1 MRTTLFTAPKKA
13 LVAHAFV
20 IMCAISISGF
30 ISGCDGGT
38 YLKGVVLDSNDTP
51 IADADVK
58 LTSGELKREV
68 KSSDRGVFKVGMTHS
83 PFNPELTLEV
93 TKPGYKPFEKHFH
106 AKEHLESI
114 VAILEPL
121 AKVQKTS
128 WSPFSLSII
137 PGIGGI
143 TMAKNKPREFY
154 VVITNVSGGPQSI
167 WQYWNSWG
175 YQAISFE
182 LTMADGKKF
191 GLSKKQEEFTRNF
204 PSTFVVEPGEHQV
217 YPIKLDE
224 WWETHPAVPKTDEM
238 PITLKAVYEVS
249 VTPEASQYKVWT
261 GRLESRAYNFSLR
274 QW

>member
-1 MRTTLFTAPKKA
+1 MKTNLYTVPEKSLCAY
-13 LVAHAFV
+13 AFLL
-20 IMCAISISGF
+20 IYAIGIGGF

-38 YLKGVVLDSNDTP
+38 HLKGIVLDSGDRS
-51 IADADVK
+51 IADADVR
-58 LTSGELKREV
+58 LTTGELQREV

-93 TKPGYKPFEKHFH
+93 TKPGFKPFEKRFH
-106 AKEHLESI
+106 AKEHLDSI
-114 VAILEPL
+114 VATLDPVADAQEP
-121 AKVQKTS
+121 S
-128 WSPFSLSII
+128 SSPFSVPIV

-143 TMAKNKPREFY
+143 TIAKNKPDEFY
-154 VVITNVSGGPQSI
+154 VVITNVSGVPQSI

-182 LTMADGKKF
+182 LTTADGKKF
-191 GLSKKQEEFTRNF
+191 VLSKKQEAFTVNF

-224 WWETHPAVPKTDEM
+224 WETHPALPKTDEM

-249 VTPEASQYKVWT
+249 TTPEASQYKVWT
-261 GRLESRAYNFSLR
+261 GRLESHSYNFSLR

>member
-1 MRTTLFTAPKKA
+1 
-13 LVAHAFV
+13 
-20 IMCAISISGF
+20 MCAISINGF
-30 ISGCDGGT
+30 LSGCDGGMH
-38 YLKGVVLDSNDTP
+38 
-51 IADADVK
+51 
-58 LTSGELKREV
+58 LKRVEPV
-68 KSSDRGVFKVGMTHS
+68 
-83 PFNPELTLEV
+83 
-93 TKPGYKPFEKHFH
+93 
-106 AKEHLESI
+106 AKAQE
-114 VAILEPL
+114 
-121 AKVQKTS
+121 TS
-128 WSPFSLSII
+128 RSPFSLSIV

-182 LTMADGKKF
+182 LTTADGKKF
-191 GLSKKQEEFTRNF
+191 VLSKKQEEFTRNF

-224 WWETHPAVPKTDEM
+224 WWETHPALPKTDEM

-249 VTPEASQYKVWT
+249 TTPEASQYKVWT
-261 GRLESRAYNFSLR
+261 GRLESHGYNFSLR

>member
-13 LVAHAFV
+13 LVPYAFV

-38 YLKGVVLDSNDTP
+38 RLKGVVLDSNGTP

-58 LTSGELKREV
+58 LTTEERKREV
-68 KSSDRGVFKVGMTHS
+68 KSSDRGVFEVGMTHS

-93 TKPGYKPFEKHFH
+93 TKPGFKPFEKRFH

-114 VAILEPL
+114 VATLEPI
-121 AKVQKTS
+121 AKARET
-128 WSPFSLSII
+128 WRSPFSLSIVA
-137 PGIGGI
+137 GIGGI

-167 WQYWNSWG
+167 WQYSNRWG

-191 GLSKKQEEFTRNF
+191 GLSKKQEGFTRNF

-224 WWETHPAVPKTDEM
+224 WWETHPALPKTDEM
-238 PITLKAVYEVS
+238 LITLKAVYEVS

>member
-1 MRTTLFTAPKKA
+1 MQTNSYSVPKKS

-20 IMCAISISGF
+20 LMCAISISGLL
-30 ISGCDGGT
+30 SGCDGGT
-38 YLKGVVLDSNDTP
+38 YLKGVVLDSNNVP
-51 IADADVK
+51 IADANVK
-58 LTSGELKREV
+58 LTTGELKREV

-93 TKPGYKPFEKHFH
+93 TKPGFKPFEKRFH
-106 AKEHLESI
+106 AREHLESI
-114 VAILEPL
+114 VTTLEPV
-121 AKVQKTS
+121 AKVQEAPR
-128 WSPFSLSII
+128 SPLSLSIV

-191 GLSKKQEEFTRNF
+191 VLSKKQEEFTMNF
-204 PSTFVVEPGEHQV
+204 PSTFAVEPGEHQV
-217 YPIKLDE
+217 YPITLNE
-224 WWETHPAVPKTDEM
+224 WWETHPALPKTDEM
-238 PITLKAVYEVS
+238 PISLKAVYEVS
-249 VTPEASQYKVWT
+249 TTPEAIQYKVWT
-261 GRLESRAYNFSLR
+261 GRLESHSYNFSLR

>member
-1 MRTTLFTAPKKA
+1 
-13 LVAHAFV
+13 
-20 IMCAISISGF
+20 MCAISINGF
-30 ISGCDGGT
+30 LSGCDGGMH
-38 YLKGVVLDSNDTP
+38 
-51 IADADVK
+51 
-58 LTSGELKREV
+58 LKRVEPV
-68 KSSDRGVFKVGMTHS
+68 
-83 PFNPELTLEV
+83 
-93 TKPGYKPFEKHFH
+93 
-106 AKEHLESI
+106 AKAQE
-114 VAILEPL
+114 
-121 AKVQKTS
+121 TS
-128 WSPFSLSII
+128 RSPFSLSIV

-182 LTMADGKKF
+182 LTTADGKKF
-191 GLSKKQEEFTRNF
+191 VLSKKQEEFTRNF

-224 WWETHPAVPKTDEM
+224 WWEAHPALPKTNEM

-261 GRLESRAYNFSLR
+261 GRVESHDYKFLLR

>member
-1 MRTTLFTAPKKA
+1 MQTDSYTARRKS
-13 LVAHAFV
+13 LVAYAFV
-20 IMCAISISGF
+20 FVCAISISGF
-30 ISGCDGGT
+30 LAGCDGGT
-38 YLKGVVLDSNDTP
+38 QLKGVVLDSNNTP

-58 LTSGELKREV
+58 LTTGELKREV

-93 TKPGYKPFEKHFH
+93 TKPGFKPFEKRFH

-114 VAILEPL
+114 VATLE
-121 AKVQKTS
+121 VQETS
-128 WSPFSLSII
+128 WSPFSLSIV

-191 GLSKKQEEFTRNF
+191 ALSKKQEEFTRNF

-224 WWETHPAVPKTDEM
+224 WWETHPALLKTDEM

-249 VTPEASQYKVWT
+249 MTPEASQYKVWT
-261 GRLESRAYNFSLR
+261 GRLESRSYNFSLR